1 MSDSEDS
8 TVTYTVVSS
17 LFGGLSDIGSPGVD
31 GPPMMLED
39 PYAYV
44 VAAFQALPS
53 PDYVSGP
60 EYPPS
65 PEFIPE
71 LVYLEYMP
79 SEDKILPAKEQPL
92 PAAVSPTVDSLGY
105 VLESDSEEDLRRT
118 PLIILLTEE
127 MMMMLSHLMM
137 MRMMMMMLS
146 RTRMRKRSS
155 TWLLHGDC
163 QTYGHT
169 YSTIIT
175 TLTIVIT
182 TTPDTI
188 TIAVSPFTL
197 PLPLPTSPTHP
208 LSYRAAM
215 IRLRAETP
223 STSHPLL
230 LPSTYHLTPPS
241 GTLPLLPIP
250 LLTPSTPLLPPSTD
264 HRADIYEVCLPPQK
278 RLCYT
283 FGSRFEVGESSYAP
297 TVRLARDSRPEYGF
311 IATLDDEIMRDSK
324 RDREAR
330 MSREAWGLAMD
341 ACDLVCSTVYLG
353 GSTTFKDRRVAS
365 GRPQETGT
373 AHKGTKTADETSD
386 PDDQKMTPKRTTRA
400 NPSTTTNTITT
411 TVTDAQ
417 LKALIEQRV
426 NAALAARDVDRN
438 MNGDDS
444 HVSGI
449 CVRRT
454 KRVTHE
460 CTYPDFM
467 KCQPLNFNGTKGF
480 VELTQWFEKIE
491 TVFRISNCSVENQ
504 IKFST
509 CTLLGSALIWWN
521 SHVITVSPDVAY
533 VMTWAD
539 LKKKMTDKYCP
550 RVEMKKL
557 KFELWNLKVNGTD
570 VIGYNQCFQELALL
584 CVRIFL
590 EESDKIE
597 GYVSGFPDMIH
608 RSTVASK
615 PKTMQE
621 EIEMATELMDKK
633 IRAFVERQT
642 ETKRKQGSS
651 EKKPYGGSK
660 PICAKYN
667 YHHHGPCTPKCHK
680 SNKVGHVARDCRSTI
695 NANTANNQRG
705 IEAGQKPTCYECEAQ
720 GHFKKDCP
728 KLKNN
733 NRGYAILFDER
744 TGGIYGPHES
754 GVQATVFIDDILIYS
769 KNKKEHEE
777 HLKVH
782 RRIFEDCQVNDQA
795 YSERVKF
802 NWGEKQEV
810 AFQLLKKK
818 LCSAPILALPERSED
833 FVVYCDASHKGLGV
847 VLMQMEKTEGQ
858 KPENIKNEDV
868 GGMLVENSKDPEKLR
883 TKKLEPRADG
893 TLCLN
898 GRIWFPCYGD
908 LRTMIIYESHKS
920 KNSIHPG
927 SGKMYQDM
935 KKLYWWPNMKAN
947 IAAYISKCLTCA
959 KVKAEH
965 QRPSGLLVQPK
976 IPE

>member
-1 MSDSEDS
+1 MSDSKDS

-17 LFGGLSDIGSPGVD
+17 LFTGLSDIGSPGVD
-31 GPPMMLED
+31 GPPMMPED

-44 VAAFQALPS
+44 VAAFQAPPS
-53 PDYVSGP
+53 LNYVSGP

-79 SEDKILPAKEQPL
+79 PEDKILPAKEQPL
-92 PAAVSPTVDSLGY
+92 PAADPVDYPVDGGDDDD
-105 VLESDSEEDLRRT
+105 VESSDDDEDDDDDDVEYDEDEEEKQHLAPADSTSVDHAPSAKETEPFEIYKSAAT
-118 PLIILLTEE
+118 P
-127 MMMMLSHLMM
+127 H
-137 MRMMMMMLS
+137 
-146 RTRMRKRSS
+146 
-155 TWLLHGDC
+155 H
-163 QTYGHT
+163 
-169 YSTIIT
+169 T
-175 TLTIVIT
+175 TLC
-182 TTPDTI
+182 
-188 TIAVSPFTL
+188 
-197 PLPLPTSPTHP
+197 
-208 LSYRAAM
+208 
-215 IRLRAETP
+215 
-223 STSHPLL
+223 
-230 LPSTYHLTPPS
+230 
-241 GTLPLLPIP
+241 IP
-250 LLTPSTPLLPPSTD
+250 
-264 HRADIYEVCLPPQK
+264 R
-278 RLCYT
+278 
-283 FGSRFEVGESSYAP
+283 ESSSAP
-297 TVRLARDSRPEYGF
+297 TVRLAGDSRPEYGF

-324 RDREAR
+324 RDVGYGITNSWDEIVNTMQEAPTTD
-330 MSREAWGLAMD
+330 E
-341 ACDLVCSTVYLG
+341 TY
-353 GSTTFKDRRVAS
+353 TTFKDRGVAG
-365 GRPQETGT
+365 GRPQETGIV
-373 AHKGTKTADETSD
+373 HKGAKTANETSD
-386 PDDQKMTPKRTTRA
+386 PDDQKMAPKRTTRA

-426 NAALAARDVDRN
+426 NAALAARHVDRN
-438 MNGDDS
+438 TNGDDS

-467 KCQPLNFNGTKGF
+467 KCQPLNFKGTEGV

-491 TVFRISNCSVENQ
+491 TVFCISNCSVENQ

-509 CTLLGSALIWWN
+509 CTLLGN
-521 SHVITVSPDVAY
+521 
-533 VMTWAD
+533 

-557 KFELWNLKVNGTD
+557 EFELWNLKVKGTN

-590 EESDKIE
+590 EESDKIK

-608 RSTVASK
+608 RSAVASK

-621 EIEMATELMDKK
+621 EIKMATEMMDKK

-642 ETKRKQGSS
+642 ETKRKQGGNATA
-651 EKKPYGGSK
+651 P
-660 PICAKYN
+660 AKVYAVGRAGTN
-667 YHHHGPCTPKCHK
+667 PD
-680 SNKVGHVARDCRSTI
+680 SNVVTDHYYDVELADQRIIGLNTILRDCTLNFLNHPFNIDLMPVELGSFDAI
-695 NANTANNQRG
+695 
-705 IEAGQKPTCYECEAQ
+705 
-720 GHFKKDCP
+720 F
-728 KLKNN
+728 
-733 NRGYAILFDER
+733 GYAILFDEH

-754 GVQATVFIDDILIYS
+754 GVQAIVFIDDILIYS

-777 HLKVH
+777 HLKIESIKDWASPTTPTEIH
-782 RRIFEDCQVNDQA
+782 QFLGLPGYYQ
-795 YSERVKF
+795 
-802 NWGEKQEV
+802 
-810 AFQLLKKK
+810 
-818 LCSAPILALPERSED
+818 SAPILALPEGSED

-847 VLMQMEKTEGQ
+847 VLMQRVKTEGQ

-898 GRIWFPCYGD
+898 GRIWLPCYGD
-908 LRTMIIYESHKS
+908 LRTVIIYESHKS

-927 SGKMYQDM
+927 SSKMYQDM